1 MKPRIILLRLLMDE
15 LNWNIDEFP
24 NRLYI
29 QKSIYLMQLLGL
41 HLRYYFS
48 WYPKGPFDPGLS
60 HDLFEAANDPIIAE
74 QAKGY
79 RLGPHAHKVI
89 QDLQDIR
96 SKRPANITALD
107 WLDLLT
113 ALHFIARY
121 WDVRSGLDHFEAVVE
136 ELVSRRPEF
145 ADKRDA
151 ARAAW
156 QVLEERGLLSKGD

>member
-1 MKPRIILLRLLMDE
+1 MRPRVILLRLLMDE
-15 LNWNIDEFP
+15 LNWTTDQFR

-41 HLRYYFS
+41 HLRYYFC
-48 WYPKGPFDPGLS
+48 WYQKGPYDPKLTEEM
-60 HDLFEAANDPIIAE
+60 FEAANDPIITE
-74 QAKGY
+74 RAKGY
-79 RLGPHAHKVI
+79 RLGPDAHKVI
-89 QDLQDIR
+89 QEFEEIR
-96 SKRPANITALD
+96 SNRPANITALD
-107 WLDLLT
+107 WLELLT
-113 ALHFIARY
+113 ALHFIARH
-121 WDVRSGLDHFEAVVE
+121 WRSIPNHFEAVVD

>member
-24 NRLYI
+24 NRFYI

-79 RLGPHAHKVI
+79 RLGLHAHKVI

-113 ALHFIARY
+113 ALHFIARHCT
-121 WDVRSGLDHFEAVVE
+121 SIPNHFEAVMD

-145 ADKRDA
+145 AGKRDA

-156 QVLEERGLLSKGD
+156 QVLEERALLSKGD